1 MNRPPRFVAR
11 TILLGLAA
19 VVAVSALGGCKA
31 PKSKRIAI
39 AGPAVAA
46 GAAVGLDVQNQNGGV
61 KVVVTSWRPEPVV
74 VARTRTGGRVA
85 IEGENAQAWIAA
97 ESVDQDGR
105 SVLRVLASP
114 AEGGAG
120 EPVDLVIFVPRC
132 DGLTVRN
139 AGGPVEVVGVAGAV
153 DVESGGAGMPGGWI
167 RVRSDRPVT
176 APVRL
181 ITDEGTIVCVV
192 TPDSAG
198 KISMNAPHG
207 SAKIFAPET
216 VLLGAQVS
224 QTAISATLN
233 GGSNDIVLHTANG
246 DAQLIV
252 REKPES
258 YLTPR
263 FKP

>member
-1 MNRPPRFVAR
+1 MSRSPRFVAR
-11 TILLGLAA
+11 TLLLGVAA
-19 VVAVSALGGCKA
+19 VVAVASLGGCKA

-39 AGPAVAA
+39 AGPAVVA
-46 GAAVGLDVQNQNGGV
+46 GGAVGLDVQNQNGGV
-61 KVVVTSWRPEPVV
+61 KVVVDGSRSEAVV
-74 VARTRTGGRVA
+74 VARTRSGGRVVT
-85 IEGENAQAWIAA
+85 EGENARAWIAA
-97 ESVDQDGR
+97 ESVDQEGR
-105 SVLRVLASP
+105 SILRVLATP
-114 AEGGAG
+114 AEGIAE

-139 AGGPVEVVGVAGAV
+139 AGGPVELVGVAGAV
-153 DVESGGAGMPGGWI
+153 DVESGGAGRSGGWI
-167 RVRSDRPVT
+167 RLRSDH
-176 APVRL
+176 AISSPVRL

-198 KISMNAPHG
+198 RVSMNAPHG
-207 SAKIFAPET
+207 SAKIFAPQT

-233 GGSNDIVLHTANG
+233 GGSNDIVMHTANG

-258 YLTPR
+258 YLTAR
-263 FKP
+263 MKP